1 MNRLLFT
8 SITPFNTNTGSYIY
22 NIPCSMVLD
31 VLQSSFTEAAGQD
44 LDWIVSFGNI
54 TLNFKTFNN
63 LTNTISTNMLVED
76 EFQSGLNL
84 YIPIFKTTDIPLF
97 MLKGNMVIKVNKD
110 LGALNLVFKD
120 KRYYNGDGRI
130 NLLSI
135 LSSTDRVNYLISSE
149 RYPKMII
156 SERSV
161 KVFEDNK
168 LLGNIKDV
176 FIFPDG
182 YKLNLNEYLKL
193 TDIASTTGTQIFNKI
208 HFDINNLSLLPN
220 WI

>member
-8 SITPFNTNTGSYIY
+8 TILPFNTNVGTYIY

-31 VLQSSFTEAAGQD
+31 VLQSSFMILAGQD
-44 LDWIVSFGNI
+44 LDWSVSFGNI

-63 LTNTISTNMLVED
+63 LTNTISTNMLID
-76 EFQSGLNL
+76 EELQSGLNL

-110 LGALNLVFKD
+110 LGGLNLVFKD
-120 KRYYNGDGRI
+120 KRYYNGDGKI

-135 LSSTDRVNYLISSE
+135 LSSTDRVDYLISSE

-156 SERSV
+156 SEQLV

-182 YKLNLNEYLKL
+182 YKLNLNEYIKI
-193 TDIASTTGTQIFNKI
+193 TDITPSTGTQVFNKI
-208 HFDINNLSLLPN
+208 HYDCNTLALLPN
-220 WI
+220 WF

>member
-8 SITPFNTNTGSYIY
+8 SILPYNTNVGTYVY

-31 VLQSSFTEAAGQD
+31 VLQSSFTNTAGQD
-44 LDWIVSFGNI
+44 LDWSVSFGNI

-63 LTNTISTNMLVED
+63 FSTIIRTNNLID
-76 EFQSGLNL
+76 EELQSGLNL

-110 LGALNLVFKD
+110 LGLLNLVFKD
-120 KRYYNGDGRI
+120 KRYYNGDGKI

-135 LSSTDRVNYLISSE
+135 LSSTDGVNYIISSE
-149 RYPKMII
+149 RCPKMII
-156 SERSV
+156 TADLV

-168 LLGNIKDV
+168 LLGNINGV

-182 YKLNLNEYLKL
+182 YKLNLNEYIKITNITSL
-193 TDIASTTGTQIFNKI
+193 TQIFNKI
-208 HFDINNLSLLPN
+208 HFDINMLSLLPN